1 MSKKT
6 TYFKK
11 QPFWFRT
18 LNSIWRSTYA
28 IGTKIGIEK
37 DDLIRAAREKTG
49 LNDLGADFN
58 DEPLERLLNSINEE
72 ADLHPVGRFISRERF
87 VNLLT
92 IRLRAEYYFKK
103 YPEILDQPLYPA
115 WIIVGLQR
123 TGTTKLHRLLA
134 TDPDHRVIPSWE
146 VINPVPLD
154 LDYFQKMQSRQSVKN
169 IQHPLSHIP
178 HPASSIQ
185 YPLSRDK
192 RISIAKTSAAALKL
206 MSPGFFAIHPI
217 EIFEPEEDI
226 LLLDVSFLSTT
237 PEAITNV
244 PSYSAWLETVDQSAA
259 YSYAVKLLKFLQ
271 WVRPAKLWVLKSP
284 HHLEFPDLIEKH
296 FNEVHFLW
304 PHRSIYESVPSFLSM
319 VTYNQMIFSNNVDP
333 QRVARHWVRKTGY
346 MLQKAMDY
354 RTKNDNNSKFI
365 DIRYQ
370 DLITD
375 SIGELSG
382 IYKINGGLTEDQIYR
397 ILQHEKEH
405 PHRKHGVHKY
415 SLADFG
421 LTEADIDNYTKHYQ
435 DFFSHIDENRKT
447 K

>member
-18 LNSIWRSTYA
+18 LNSIWRSSYVL
-28 IGTKIGIEK
+28 GTKIRIEK

-154 LDYFQKMQSRQSVKN
+154 LDYFQKMQSRSWTQT
-169 IQHPLSHIP
+169 
-178 HPASSIQ
+178 A
-185 YPLSRDK
+185 
-192 RISIAKTSAAALKL
+192 
-206 MSPGFFAIHPI
+206 
-217 EIFEPEEDI
+217 
-226 LLLDVSFLSTT
+226 
-237 PEAITNV
+237 
-244 PSYSAWLETVDQSAA
+244 
-259 YSYAVKLLKFLQ
+259 
-271 WVRPAKLWVLKSP
+271 
-284 HHLEFPDLIEKH
+284 
-296 FNEVHFLW
+296 
-304 PHRSIYESVPSFLSM
+304 
-319 VTYNQMIFSNNVDP
+319 
-333 QRVARHWVRKTGY
+333 
-346 MLQKAMDY
+346 
-354 RTKNDNNSKFI
+354 
-365 DIRYQ
+365 
-370 DLITD
+370 
-375 SIGELSG
+375 
-382 IYKINGGLTEDQIYR
+382 
-397 ILQHEKEH
+397 
-405 PHRKHGVHKY
+405 
-415 SLADFG
+415 
-421 LTEADIDNYTKHYQ
+421 
-435 DFFSHIDENRKT
+435 
-447 K
+447 